1 MGESYRGLTIKLGA
15 DSTELSKALKA
26 VSSAARATQSELK
39 RVAQG
44 LRLEPGNVEL
54 ASLKMSKLSDYA
66 QDSASKLETLR
77 RAEAQLSGTR
87 IADLAEKTKN
97 AALQTQRANEA
108 YNDVNATLERVNRR
122 IEELGSQVGPFD
134 EATLRAQR
142 EEMRALGDEQRRLSQ
157 LHERYQAQLDDA
169 KGVERFRNLK
179 VEIAATAAET
189 RDMARRM
196 AQLAAESGDVGELAA
211 ATKGVR
217 EGLEADEAAAKA
229 LRQEFS
235 RLRDTG
241 SSVEAVN
248 ARMRNLTEQTEVA
261 EKRAERLRAAVKGLK
276 DAGID
281 DAGASMRELA
291 EQTQAAREEFVRVK
305 AAAAEAAAKVDLV
318 EAEMRSLDTAG
329 KGGGERFREL
339 GVEASEARAKVKALE
354 EAEGAASKAL
364 DTAAAREQLRLYRA
378 DLVETEAAVK
388 RLKDGAS
395 ASGVASSMRSVG
407 TSLSATA
414 TPLVFSLG
422 YGVLGAAEDI
432 DSAFRDMKKTVNGT
446 DEDFEALRE
455 SAVEFSKTH
464 VTSAD
469 TILEIE
475 AMGGQLGIAVDQL
488 EEFAVVASNLDIATD
503 MDAEDIAQ
511 TLGQLNNVL
520 GWGEGD
526 MERYADALTRLGNN
540 MPAQESAIT
549 DITSRIG
556 SAAHMYG
563 MTTPQILAWSSA
575 IAATG
580 QNSEAAGTAISNTL
594 SDIEN
599 AVAGGG
605 DSLQAFADAAGMSA
619 DEFAAKWNSDASG
632 AFQDFID
639 GLVRVEAEGG
649 SADVTLTRLGIT
661 GVRQKQALK
670 GLAQTVGTLDDALQ
684 MSQDAWDGV
693 GDRWGSAGDA
703 ANEAAQK
710 SEGFSGA
717 LGKLRNT
724 AKALGSE
731 VGEALTPFIEAL
743 AQALSKAEELF
754 AAMPDWAKQAA
765 VLAAALLGAA
775 GPVLSL
781 GGSLG
786 QVATKL
792 RSAKAESTKM
802 SGSLKT
808 LKGVAAAAKGGLAT
822 LALVGVGML
831 IDAAV
836 NYVQHAENVEKAT
849 DGIVDACRNAGGD
862 LSSFVSGV
870 GDAAGEAGAAVSS
883 TTGLVNDLVDS
894 VADLA
899 DEISGRHSRA
909 NSQNYLLDSYR
920 DTIDELGGRSDLTT
934 EQLGRLGAAVE
945 GVNGICGTAYTVTQ
959 DAAGAYQVMADGAAV
974 AKDAI
979 DKLVESK
986 MIEAQLSAYQSD
998 YEDLMAKEK
1007 EAADAVAQTA
1017 AAYADAQK
1025 KVDDA
1030 KAALDGADLLGK
1042 VKASDDYNAAQF
1054 YLATAQKDGE
1064 EAQAVYAG
1072 VEASIQTV
1080 TSAIGTL
1087 YQGVADGADAI
1098 DRFAANNVSVL
1109 TSSLANSRDRVTGM
1123 ALSMDDLT
1131 SALKASGA
1139 SADDLNELTAMD
1151 LATLA
1156 TNFDGTAASV
1166 TASLSQMVD
1175 GFSATN
1181 EAVAAAALDPE
1192 RFAGGYQ
1199 DLAYWMGQAGVS
1211 AEQFASLSADQ
1222 AAGLAEAMNQA
1233 DGTAQGYV
1241 TAMLGYLMSL
1251 DGGFADSATTA
1262 QDAAARL
1269 AECFDPEGNG
1279 VAESLNAFA
1288 ASLDEQGLSGAAQFV
1303 GQFAATLSEGASD
1316 AAGAAGDIN
1325 EAVGEVQ
1332 DEGASEAGE
1341 AGGETGEEYAGGVAD
1356 GEDDASGA
1364 AASVAD
1370 AAEASLSDTDT
1381 YSLGVDF
1388 GQGYANGILS
1398 MVGAASS
1405 AGAALG
1411 AAGSGGLQAAQDS
1424 HSPSKVTRR
1433 LGGYFAQG
1441 YALGIADDSG
1451 LPARS
1456 ARSMVGDAL
1465 SSARAA
1471 YADASVAAIAGRA
1484 AYASA
1489 GAGVKAAASAYRG
1502 VTKADVFD
1510 AMDAALRAN
1519 SGGEVAVYVDGR
1531 RLAQSISRNM
1541 DAELGALSAR
1551 RAR

>member
-26 VSSAARATQSELK
+26 VNSAARATQSELK
-39 RVAQG
+39 RVTQG

-54 ASLKMSKLSDYA
+54 ASLKMSKLRDYA

-189 RDMARRM
+189 RDMARKM

-211 ATKGVR
+211 ATKRVR

-235 RLRDTG
+235 RLKDAG
-241 SSVEAVN
+241 SSAETAA
-248 ARMRNLTEQTEVA
+248 ARMKNLTEQIDVA
-261 EKRAERLRAAVKGLK
+261 NGRAARLKAAIKGLE

-281 DAGASMRELA
+281 DAGASMRVLA

-318 EAEMRSLDTAG
+318 ESEMRSLDTAG
-329 KGGGERFREL
+329 KGGSERFREL
-339 GVEASEARAKVKALE
+339 GGEASEARAKVKALE
-354 EAEGAASKAL
+354 EAEEAASKAL

-378 DLVETEAAVK
+378 DLAETEAAAK
-388 RLKDGAS
+388 RLKDGDA

-407 TSLSATA
+407 TSLSATL
-414 TPLVFSLG
+414 TPLVLSVG

-563 MTTPQILAWSSA
+563 MTTPQILAWSTA

-580 QNSEAAGTAISNTL
+580 QNSEAAGTAIANSL
-594 SDIEN
+594 SDVEN

-605 DSLQAFADAAGMSA
+605 DSLQAFADVAGMSA

-639 GLVRVEAEGG
+639 GLVRIEADGG
-649 SADVTLTRLGIT
+649 SADVALTQLGIT

-693 GDRWGSAGDA
+693 DDRWGSAGDA

-717 LGKLRNT
+717 LGKFKNT
-724 AKALGSE
+724 LQDLGSE
-731 VGEALTPFIEAL
+731 VGETLTPLIEAL
-743 AQALSKAEELF
+743 TQALSKAEELF
-754 AAMPDWAKQAA
+754 SSMPDWAKQAA
-765 VLAAALLGAA
+765 VLAAAAAGAA
-775 GPVLSL
+775 GPLLSV
-781 GGSLG
+781 GGAIG
-786 QVATKL
+786 QMATKA
-792 RSAKAESTKM
+792 RNAKSESTKF

-808 LKGVAAAAKGGLAT
+808 LKGAATAAKTGLYGLAT
-822 LALVGVGML
+822 LIAGKLVE
-831 IDAAV
+831 AV
-836 NYVQHAENVEKAT
+836 ANYVQHAENVEKAT
-849 DGIVDACRNAGGD
+849 EGIVDACRNAGGD

-870 GDAAGEAGAAVSS
+870 GDAAGEAGGAVSS
-883 TTGLVNDLVDS
+883 TTELVNGLVDS

-899 DEISGRHSRA
+899 DEISGRHSGA

-945 GVNGICGTAYTVTQ
+945 GVNGACGTSYTVAQ

-998 YEDLMAKEK
+998 YEALVAKEK
-1007 EAADAVAQTA
+1007 EAADAVAQA
-1017 AAYADAQK
+1017 AADYAEAQK
-1025 KVDDA
+1025 KVDE
-1030 KAALDGADLLGK
+1030 ALDMYGYSEGLDA
-1042 VKASDDYNAAQF
+1042 
-1054 YLATAQKDGE
+1054 LAEAERDGE

-1072 VEASIQTV
+1072 VVASMQTV
-1080 TSAIGTL
+1080 TSALGTL

-1109 TSSLANSRDRVTGM
+1109 TSSLANSKDRVTGM

-1303 GQFAATLSEGASD
+1303 SQFAATLSEGASD

-1356 GEDDASGA
+1356 GEGDASGA

-1370 AAEASLSDTDT
+1370 AAEASLADTDT

-1388 GQGYANGILS
+1388 GQGYVNGILS

-1411 AAGSGGLQAAQDS
+1411 DAGSGGLQAAQDS

-1471 YADASVAAIAGRA
+1471 YADTSVAAIAGRA